1 MRLLL
6 ASADTIGIKAT
17 VTESLIFIELDVV
30 QGLGLQIDQAHA
42 ESVNDNNE
50 RISLEVERSVRSHV
64 VTNVL

>member
-1 MRLLL
+1 LRLLR
-6 ASADTIGIKAT
+6 ASYDTIGITAT